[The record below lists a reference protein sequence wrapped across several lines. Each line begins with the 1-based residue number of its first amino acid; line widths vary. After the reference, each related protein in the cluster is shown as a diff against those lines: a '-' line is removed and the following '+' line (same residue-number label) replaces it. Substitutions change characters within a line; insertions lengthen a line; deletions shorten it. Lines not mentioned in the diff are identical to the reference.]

1 MMDYLYSPLLKSSKT
16 NKFQQFC
23 KKTGLNKNNSST
35 NQNFNSTNET
45 IRNKYYP
52 NYNYYNENNSKIQSS
67 QNELNSLNNNNY
79 HNFNSKREVEEF
91 SEDSIIP
98 KYKNDNY
105 ILLEGKNVNSRKS
118 NVYLNPKLKSNENE
132 NENKNKKLSKSLKQL
147 LSRSRQKAQNNDNL
161 STNTVSMSRSSYDE
175 TTISKQVSKYSDLN
189 NIRTLFSNLT
199 ERNLRMNNIITN
211 DSSRRRHFSNYF
223 LEEEYKSKMRDQKYY
238 YDKYN
243 ELEKEF
249 RILKNSI
256 IEYQRQNREL
266 KKEIYNLKNKRDN
279 FQPIKVNVKDNNRNT
294 YYYRNNNIELIVK
307 ENNKLLNENKI
318 YRKQLEEYVKKIKDL
333 ILIIQNKDN
342 YIKLLKRKMVVT
354 KTNINTNQNLKVN
367 TENDK
372 EQNNRPDNRIIKNG
386 NLINKSVDKLI
397 IENEEN
403 KKKINQIF
411 EKIKDL
417 GNFEKEYKNYLNLS
431 LKEKRELIIGENGSP
446 KNNIS
451 IVKNNRKTDYI
462 IQKNEL
468 LFVNDIQENKSSK
481 NERDKNTQKN
491 EINRHEIQ
499 KIENIKINSD
509 NSNESRYIKKSI
521 NNNNNDNDNDND
533 NYNNNNDRIEN
544 KKDNF
549 KENIKEKEKENEN
562 ENEKK
567 REKNRI
573 SIITV
578 VKHRSKS
585 QDERNNRFSSESDSQ
600 KNNNENTN
608 KEETSKNHISSNLK
622 DDFEQTNKEVK
633 EEMKEKDKKR
643 NHTHKPNYKKKAT
656 ILEGIDVTEIYTSRP
671 VRVQS
676 SLSFLSNNNIND
688 KYLFLFGIDKDN
700 NFLQFDLINK
710 KWTKQQ
716 NILDIEDLSD
726 SFKNNYEYE
735 NSIFY
740 NTLNGFF
747 ILTGKIANI
756 LYYYNA
762 INEQLIKV
770 CQFNN
775 GHIGGSL
782 LLDSKYN
789 RIFVFSG
796 KNIKICEYFSFTEK
810 KIYKIPQLST
820 DRTNASFTIHNN
832 KIYCIF
838 GYSDLKKKYIDN
850 IEYIDIQKLDQW
862 KMINKIISDIDN
874 LCTEKMASVIFREK
888 EPDCIYLYCGIKNN
902 NNNEDKIVKFD
913 TKNNKIEIVKNIKF
927 TEYKFIGSRWR
938 KSDVSDRFEFE
949 RNNNFLEL
957 PPHLSHSKD
966 TSNVFLKHLESN
978 NIKVLIDSKN
988 SVHFL
993 FYDSKNVEI
1002 FRCYYK

>member
-1 MMDYLYSPLLKSSKT
+1 MMDYLYTPLIRSSKT
-16 NKFQQFC
+16 NKFQQYC
-23 KKTGLNKNNSST
+23 KKIGLNKNNSST
-35 NQNFNSTNET
+35 NQNFNSTNES
-45 IRNKYYP
+45 IQNKYYP
-52 NYNYYNENNSKIQSS
+52 NFNYYNENNSKIQNS

-79 HNFNSKREVEEF
+79 HNFNSKREVEEM

-105 ILLEGKNVNSRKS
+105 ILLEGKKVTSRNS
-118 NVYLNPKLKSNENE
+118 NVYLNPKLKCNE

-147 LSRSRQKAQNNDNL
+147 LSRSRQKAQNNENL
-161 STNTVSMSRSSYDE
+161 STNTFSMSRSSFDE
-175 TTISKQVSKYSDLN
+175 TTISRQISKYNDLN

-211 DSSRRRHFSNYF
+211 DTSRKRHFSNYF

-238 YDKYN
+238 SDKYN

-279 FQPIKVNVKDNNRNT
+279 FQPIKVNVKENNRNT
-294 YYYRNNNIELIVK
+294 YYYKNNNIELILK

-318 YRKQLEEYVKKIKDL
+318 YRKQLEEYIKKIKDL

-342 YIKLLKRKMVVT
+342 YIKLLKKKMVVS
-354 KTNINTNQNLKVN
+354 KANINKNPKVN
-367 TENDK
+367 TENNK
-372 EQNNRPDNRIIKNG
+372 EQENKPDNRIIKNG

-417 GNFEKEYKNYLNLS
+417 GNLEQEYKNYLNLS
-431 LKEKRELIIGENGSP
+431 LKEKKELIIRENGSP

-451 IVKNNRKTDYI
+451 IIKNNQKEDYI

-468 LFVNDIQENKSSK
+468 LFINNIQENKSFKNENDENIHK
-481 NERDKNTQKN
+481 NER
-491 EINRHEIQ
+491 NRREIQ

-509 NSNESRYIKKSI
+509 NSKENRYVKKSI
-521 NNNNNDNDNDND
+521 NNKIKD
-533 NYNNNNDRIEN
+533 NNNNKIEY
-544 KKDNF
+544 KKDNIN
-549 KENIKEKEKENEN
+549 KNTKEKEKEYD
-562 ENEKK
+562 NEKNK
-567 REKNRI
+567 EKNRI
-573 SIITV
+573 GITTV

-600 KNNNENTN
+600 KNNKENSN
-608 KEETSKNHISSNLK
+608 KEETSKNQICSNLK

-643 NHTHKPNYKKKAT
+643 NHTHRPNYKKKAT

-676 SLSFLSNNNIND
+676 SLSFLSNNNINN
-688 KYLFLFGIDKDN
+688 KYLLLFGIDKDN
-700 NFLQFDLINK
+700 NFFQFDLINK

-716 NILDIEDLSD
+716 NILNIEDLSD
-726 SFKNNYEYE
+726 SFKNNYIYE

-747 ILTGKIANI
+747 ILTGKNTNI

-770 CQFNN
+770 CQFNT

-810 KIYKIPQLST
+810 KIYKIPQLSS

-832 KIYCIF
+832 KIYCFF
-838 GYSDLKKKYIDN
+838 GYSSLKRKYSN
-850 IEYIDIQKLDQW
+850 TIEYIDIQKLDQW
-862 KMINKIISDIDN
+862 KVITKIISDFDN
-874 LCTEKMASVIFREK
+874 FYIEKMASAIFREK
-888 EPDCIYLYCGIKNN
+888 EPDCIYLYCGIKKSQDNDKKV
-902 NNNEDKIVKFD
+902 EDNIVKFD

-938 KSDVSDRFEFE
+938 KSDLSDKFEFE

-957 PPHLSHSKD
+957 PPHLNNSKD
-966 TSNVFLKHLESN
+966 TSNVFVTHLESN
-978 NIKVLIDSKN
+978 NNKVLIDSKN
-988 SVHFL
+988 NVHFL

>member
-1 MMDYLYSPLLKSSKT
+1 MMDYLYTPLIRSSKT
-16 NKFQQFC
+16 NKFQQYC
-23 KKTGLNKNNSST
+23 KKIGLNKNNSST
-35 NQNFNSTNET
+35 NQNFNSTNES
-45 IRNKYYP
+45 IQNKYYP
-52 NYNYYNENNSKIQSS
+52 NFNYYNENNSKIQNS

-79 HNFNSKREVEEF
+79 HNFNSKREVEEM

-105 ILLEGKNVNSRKS
+105 ILLEGKKVTSRNS
-118 NVYLNPKLKSNENE
+118 NVYLNPKLKCNE

-147 LSRSRQKAQNNDNL
+147 LSRSRQKAQNNENL
-161 STNTVSMSRSSYDE
+161 STNTVSMSRSSFDE
-175 TTISKQVSKYSDLN
+175 TTISRQISKYNDLN

-211 DSSRRRHFSNYF
+211 DTSRKRHFSNYF

-238 YDKYN
+238 SDKYN

-279 FQPIKVNVKDNNRNT
+279 FQPIKVNVKENNRNT
-294 YYYRNNNIELIVK
+294 YYYKNNNIELILK

-318 YRKQLEEYVKKIKDL
+318 YRKQLEEYIKKIKDL

-342 YIKLLKRKMVVT
+342 YIKLLKKKMVVS
-354 KTNINTNQNLKVN
+354 KANINKNPKVN
-367 TENDK
+367 TENNK
-372 EQNNRPDNRIIKNG
+372 EQENKPDNRIIKNG

-403 KKKINQIF
+403 KKKMNQIF
-411 EKIKDL
+411 ETIKDL
-417 GNFEKEYKNYLNLS
+417 GNLEQEYKNYLNLS
-431 LKEKRELIIGENGSP
+431 LKEKKELIIRENGSP

-451 IVKNNRKTDYI
+451 IIKNNQKEDYI

-468 LFVNDIQENKSSK
+468 LFINNIQENKSFKNENDENIHK
-481 NERDKNTQKN
+481 NER
-491 EINRHEIQ
+491 NRREIQ

-509 NSNESRYIKKSI
+509 NSKENRNVKKSI
-521 NNNNNDNDNDND
+521 NNKIKD
-533 NYNNNNDRIEN
+533 NNNNKIEY
-544 KKDNF
+544 KKDNIN
-549 KENIKEKEKENEN
+549 KNTKEKEKEYD
-562 ENEKK
+562 NEKNK
-567 REKNRI
+567 EKNRI
-573 SIITV
+573 GITTV

-600 KNNNENTN
+600 KNNKENSN
-608 KEETSKNHISSNLK
+608 KEETSKNQICSNLK

-643 NHTHKPNYKKKAT
+643 NHTHRPNYKKKAT

-676 SLSFLSNNNIND
+676 SLSFLSNNNINN
-688 KYLFLFGIDKDN
+688 KYLLLFGIDKDN
-700 NFLQFDLINK
+700 NFFQFDLINK

-716 NILDIEDLSD
+716 NILNIEDLSD
-726 SFKNNYEYE
+726 SFKNNYIYE

-747 ILTGKIANI
+747 ILTGKNTNI

-770 CQFNN
+770 CQFNT

-810 KIYKIPQLST
+810 KIYKIPQLSS

-832 KIYCIF
+832 KIYCFF
-838 GYSDLKKKYIDN
+838 GYSSLKRKYSN
-850 IEYIDIQKLDQW
+850 TIEYIDIQKLDQW
-862 KMINKIISDIDN
+862 KVITKIISDFDN
-874 LCTEKMASVIFREK
+874 FYIEKMASAIFREK
-888 EPDCIYLYCGIKNN
+888 EPDCIYLYCGIKKSQDNDKKV
-902 NNNEDKIVKFD
+902 EDNIVKFD

-938 KSDVSDRFEFE
+938 KSDLSDKFEFE

-957 PPHLSHSKD
+957 PPHLNNSKD
-966 TSNVFLKHLESN
+966 TSNVFVTHLESN
-978 NIKVLIDSKN
+978 NNKVLIDSKN
-988 SVHFL
+988 NVHFL

>member
-1 MMDYLYSPLLKSSKT
+1 MMDYLYTPLIRSSKA
-16 NKFQQFC
+16 NKFQQYC
-23 KKTGLNKNNSST
+23 KKIGLNKNNSST
-35 NQNFNSTNET
+35 NQNFNSTNES
-45 IRNKYYP
+45 IQNKYYP
-52 NYNYYNENNSKIQSS
+52 NFNYYNENNSKIQNS

-79 HNFNSKREVEEF
+79 HNFNSKREVEEM

-105 ILLEGKNVNSRKS
+105 ILLEGKKVTSRNS
-118 NVYLNPKLKSNENE
+118 NVYLNPKLKCNE

-147 LSRSRQKAQNNDNL
+147 LSRSRQKAQNNENL
-161 STNTVSMSRSSYDE
+161 STNTVSMSRSSFDE
-175 TTISKQVSKYSDLN
+175 TTISRQISKYNDLN

-211 DSSRRRHFSNYF
+211 DTSRKRHFSNYF

-238 YDKYN
+238 SDKYN

-279 FQPIKVNVKDNNRNT
+279 FQPIKVNVKENNRNT
-294 YYYRNNNIELIVK
+294 YYYKNNNIELILK

-318 YRKQLEEYVKKIKDL
+318 YRKQLEEYIKKIKDL

-342 YIKLLKRKMVVT
+342 YIKLLKKKMVVS
-354 KTNINTNQNLKVN
+354 KANINKNPKVN
-367 TENDK
+367 TENNK
-372 EQNNRPDNRIIKNG
+372 EQENKPDNRIIKNG

-417 GNFEKEYKNYLNLS
+417 GNLEQEYKNYLNLS
-431 LKEKRELIIGENGSP
+431 LKEKKELIIRENGSP

-451 IVKNNRKTDYI
+451 IIKNNQKEDYI

-468 LFVNDIQENKSSK
+468 LFINNIQENKSFKNENDENIHK
-481 NERDKNTQKN
+481 NER
-491 EINRHEIQ
+491 NRREIQ

-509 NSNESRYIKKSI
+509 NSKENRYVKKSI
-521 NNNNNDNDNDND
+521 NNKIKD
-533 NYNNNNDRIEN
+533 NNNNKIEY
-544 KKDNF
+544 KKDNIN
-549 KENIKEKEKENEN
+549 KNTKEKEKEYD
-562 ENEKK
+562 NEKNK
-567 REKNRI
+567 EKNRI
-573 SIITV
+573 GITTV

-600 KNNNENTN
+600 KNNKENSN
-608 KEETSKNHISSNLK
+608 KEETSKNQICSNLK

-643 NHTHKPNYKKKAT
+643 NHTHRPNYRKKAT

-676 SLSFLSNNNIND
+676 SLSFLSNNNINN
-688 KYLFLFGIDKDN
+688 KYLLLFGIDKDN
-700 NFLQFDLINK
+700 NFFQFDLINK

-716 NILDIEDLSD
+716 NILNIEDLSD
-726 SFKNNYEYE
+726 SFKNNYIYE

-747 ILTGKIANI
+747 ILTGKNTNI

-770 CQFNN
+770 CQFNT

-810 KIYKIPQLST
+810 KIYKIPQLSS

-832 KIYCIF
+832 KIYCFF
-838 GYSDLKKKYIDN
+838 GYSSLKRKYN
-850 IEYIDIQKLDQW
+850 NTIEYIDIQKLDQW
-862 KMINKIISDIDN
+862 KVITKIISDFDN
-874 LCTEKMASVIFREK
+874 FYIEKMASAIFREK
-888 EPDCIYLYCGIKNN
+888 EPDCIYLYCGIKKSQDNDKKV
-902 NNNEDKIVKFD
+902 EDNIVKFD

-938 KSDVSDRFEFE
+938 KSDLSDKFEFE

-957 PPHLSHSKD
+957 PPHLNNSKD
-966 TSNVFLKHLESN
+966 TSNVFVTHLESN
-978 NIKVLIDSKN
+978 NNKVLIDSKN
-988 SVHFL
+988 NVHFL

>member
-1 MMDYLYSPLLKSSKT
+1 MMDYLYTPLIRSSKT
-16 NKFQQFC
+16 NKFQQYC
-23 KKTGLNKNNSST
+23 KKIGLNKNNSST
-35 NQNFNSTNET
+35 NQNFNSTNES
-45 IRNKYYP
+45 IQNKYYP
-52 NYNYYNENNSKIQSS
+52 NFNYYNENNSKIQNS
-67 QNELNSLNNNNY
+67 QNELNSLNNNNCL
-79 HNFNSKREVEEF
+79 NFNSKREVEEL

-105 ILLEGKNVNSRKS
+105 ILLEGKKVTSRNS
-118 NVYLNPKLKSNENE
+118 NVYLNPKLKCNE

-147 LSRSRQKAQNNDNL
+147 LSRSRQKAQNNENL
-161 STNTVSMSRSSYDE
+161 STNTVSMSRSSFDE
-175 TTISKQVSKYSDLN
+175 TTISRQISKYNDLN

-211 DSSRRRHFSNYF
+211 DTSRKRHFSNYF

-238 YDKYN
+238 SDKYN

-279 FQPIKVNVKDNNRNT
+279 FQPIKVNVKENNRNT
-294 YYYRNNNIELIVK
+294 YYYKNNNIELILK

-318 YRKQLEEYVKKIKDL
+318 YRKQLEEYIKKIKDL

-342 YIKLLKRKMVVT
+342 YIKLLKKKMVVS
-354 KTNINTNQNLKVN
+354 KANINKNPKVN
-367 TENDK
+367 TENNK
-372 EQNNRPDNRIIKNG
+372 EQENKPDNRIIKNG

-417 GNFEKEYKNYLNLS
+417 GNLEQEYKNYLNLS
-431 LKEKRELIIGENGSP
+431 LKEKKELIIRENGSP

-451 IVKNNRKTDYI
+451 IIKNNQKEDYI

-468 LFVNDIQENKSSK
+468 LFINNIQENKSFKNENDDNIHK
-481 NERDKNTQKN
+481 NER
-491 EINRHEIQ
+491 NRREIQ

-509 NSNESRYIKKSI
+509 NSKENRYVKKSI
-521 NNNNNDNDNDND
+521 NNKIKD
-533 NYNNNNDRIEN
+533 NNNNKIEY
-544 KKDNF
+544 KKDNIN
-549 KENIKEKEKENEN
+549 KNTKEKEKEYD
-562 ENEKK
+562 NEKNK
-567 REKNRI
+567 EKNRI
-573 SIITV
+573 GITTV

-600 KNNNENTN
+600 KNNKENSN
-608 KEETSKNHISSNLK
+608 KEETSKNQICSNLK

-643 NHTHKPNYKKKAT
+643 NHTHRPNYKKKAT

-676 SLSFLSNNNIND
+676 SLSFLSNNNINN
-688 KYLFLFGIDKDN
+688 KYLLLFGIDKDN
-700 NFLQFDLINK
+700 NFFQFDLINK

-716 NILDIEDLSD
+716 NILNIEDLSD
-726 SFKNNYEYE
+726 SFKNNYIYE

-747 ILTGKIANI
+747 ILTGKNTNI

-770 CQFNN
+770 CQFNT

-796 KNIKICEYFSFTEK
+796 KNIKICEYFSFTEE
-810 KIYKIPQLST
+810 KIYKIPQLSS

-832 KIYCIF
+832 KIYCFF
-838 GYSDLKKKYIDN
+838 GYSSLKRKYSN
-850 IEYIDIQKLDQW
+850 TIEYIDIQKLDQW
-862 KMINKIISDIDN
+862 KVITKIISDFDN
-874 LCTEKMASVIFREK
+874 FYIEKMASAIFREK
-888 EPDCIYLYCGIKNN
+888 EPDCIYLYCGIKKSQDNDKKV
-902 NNNEDKIVKFD
+902 EDNIVKFD

-938 KSDVSDRFEFE
+938 KSDLSDKFEFE

-957 PPHLSHSKD
+957 PPHLNNSKD
-966 TSNVFLKHLESN
+966 TSNVFVTHLESN
-978 NIKVLIDSKN
+978 NNKVLIDSKN
-988 SVHFL
+988 NVHFL

>member
-1 MMDYLYSPLLKSSKT
+1 MDYLYTPLIRSTKT
-16 NKFQQFC
+16 NKFRQYC
-23 KKTGLNKNNSST
+23 KKIGLNKNNSPT
-35 NQNFNSTNET
+35 NQNFNSTNEN
-45 IRNKYYP
+45 IQIKYYP

-67 QNELNSLNNNNY
+67 QNELNSLNSNNY
-79 HNFNSKREVEEF
+79 HNFNSKREVEDM

-105 ILLEGKNVNSRKS
+105 ILLEGKKVTGRNS
-118 NVYLNPKLKSNENE
+118 NIYQNPKLQCNEKE
-132 NENKNKKLSKSLKQL
+132 NSKNLSKSLKQL
-147 LSRSRQKAQNNDNL
+147 LSRSRHKVQSNENL

-175 TTISKQVSKYSDLN
+175 TTISKQISKYNDLA

-199 ERNLRMNNIITN
+199 ERNLRMNNNITN
-211 DSSRRRHFSNYF
+211 DNSRKRHLSNYF

-249 RILKNSI
+249 KILKNSI
-256 IEYQRQNREL
+256 MEYQRQNREL
-266 KKEIYNLKNKRDN
+266 KKEVFNLKNKRDN
-279 FQPIKVNVKDNNRNT
+279 FQPIKVNIKENNRNS
-294 YYYRNNNIELIVK
+294 YYYKNNNIELIIK

-342 YIKLLKRKMVVT
+342 YIKLLKKKMVVS
-354 KTNINTNQNLKVN
+354 KTNINKNLKVS
-367 TENDK
+367 TENNK
-372 EQNNRPDNRIIKNG
+372 EQDNRPDNRIIKKG

-411 EKIKDL
+411 ERIKDL
-417 GNFEKEYKNYLNLS
+417 GNLEKEYKNYLNLS
-431 LKEKRELIIGENGSP
+431 LKEKKDIIIGENGSP
-446 KNNIS
+446 KNNINIS
-451 IVKNNRKTDYI
+451 IIKNNQKADYI

-468 LFVNDIQENKSSK
+468 FINNIKENKSLK
-481 NERDKNTQKN
+481 NERDKSTLKN
-491 EINRHEIQ
+491 E
-499 KIENIKINSD
+499 KIKINSE
-509 NSNESRYIKKSI
+509 NSNENRYKKKII
-521 NNNNNDNDNDND
+521 NNKNNDNNKT
-533 NYNNNNDRIEN
+533 EN
-544 KKDNF
+544 KKDNIN
-549 KENIKEKEKENEN
+549 ENIKEKD
-562 ENEKK
+562 NEKK
-567 REKNRI
+567 KEKNRI
-573 SIITV
+573 CITTI

-585 QDERNNRFSSESDSQ
+585 QDERNNRFSSVSDSQ
-600 KNNNENTN
+600 KNNNENAN
-608 KEETSKNHISSNLK
+608 KEETSKNHICSNLK
-622 DDFEQTNKEVK
+622 NDFEQTNKEVK

-643 NHTHKPNYKKKAT
+643 NHTHRPNFKKKAT

-676 SLSFLSNNNIND
+676 SLSFLSNNNINN
-688 KYLFLFGIDKDN
+688 KYLFLFGLDKDN

-710 KWTKQQ
+710 KWAKQQ

-726 SFKNNYEYE
+726 SFKNNYIYE

-747 ILTGKIANI
+747 ILTGKNTNI

-762 INEQLIKV
+762 INEQIIKV
-770 CQFNN
+770 CQFNT
-775 GHIGGSL
+775 GHFGGSL
-782 LLDSKYN
+782 LLDSKFN

-810 KIYKIPQLST
+810 KIYKIPQLNT

-838 GYSDLKKKYIDN
+838 GYSNLKKKYNDT

-862 KMINKIISDIDN
+862 KVVTKIISDIDN
-874 LCTEKMASVIFREK
+874 LCIEKMASVIFIEK
-888 EPDCIYLYCGIKNN
+888 APDCIYFYCGTKKSQSNDKKVD
-902 NNNEDKIVKFD
+902 DKIVKFD
-913 TKNNKIEIVKNIKF
+913 TKNNKIEIVKNIKY

-938 KSDVSDRFEFE
+938 KSDVSDSFEFE

-957 PPHLSHSKD
+957 PSHLINSKD
-966 TSNVFLKHLESN
+966 TSNVFVTHLESN
-978 NIKVLIDSKN
+978 NNKVLIDSKN
-988 SVHFL
+988 NVHFL

>member
-1 MMDYLYSPLLKSSKT
+1 MMDYLYTPLIRSSKT
-16 NKFQQFC
+16 NKFQQYC
-23 KKTGLNKNNSST
+23 KKIGLNKNNSST
-35 NQNFNSTNET
+35 NQNFNSTNES
-45 IRNKYYP
+45 IQNKYYP
-52 NYNYYNENNSKIQSS
+52 NFNYYNENNSKIQNS

-79 HNFNSKREVEEF
+79 HNFNSKREVEEM

-105 ILLEGKNVNSRKS
+105 ILLEGKKVTSRNS
-118 NVYLNPKLKSNENE
+118 NVYLNPKLKCNE

-147 LSRSRQKAQNNDNL
+147 LSRSRQKAQNNENL
-161 STNTVSMSRSSYDE
+161 STNTVSMSRSSFDE
-175 TTISKQVSKYSDLN
+175 TTISRQISKYNDLN

-211 DSSRRRHFSNYF
+211 DTSRKRHFSNYF

-238 YDKYN
+238 SDKYN

-279 FQPIKVNVKDNNRNT
+279 FQPIKVNVKENNRNT
-294 YYYRNNNIELIVK
+294 YYYKNNNIELILK

-318 YRKQLEEYVKKIKDL
+318 YRKQLEEYIKKIKDL

-342 YIKLLKRKMVVT
+342 YIKLLKKKMVVS
-354 KTNINTNQNLKVN
+354 KANINKNPKVN
-367 TENDK
+367 TENNK
-372 EQNNRPDNRIIKNG
+372 EQENKPDNRIIKNG

-417 GNFEKEYKNYLNLS
+417 GNLEQEYKNYLNLS
-431 LKEKRELIIGENGSP
+431 LKEKKELIIRENGSP

-451 IVKNNRKTDYI
+451 IIKNNQKEDYI

-468 LFVNDIQENKSSK
+468 LFINNIQENKSFKNENDENIHK
-481 NERDKNTQKN
+481 NER
-491 EINRHEIQ
+491 NRREIQ

-509 NSNESRYIKKSI
+509 NSKENRYVKKSI
-521 NNNNNDNDNDND
+521 NNKIKD
-533 NYNNNNDRIEN
+533 NNNNKIEY
-544 KKDNF
+544 KKDNIN
-549 KENIKEKEKENEN
+549 KNTKEKEKEYD
-562 ENEKK
+562 NEKNK
-567 REKNRI
+567 EKNRI
-573 SIITV
+573 GITTV

-600 KNNNENTN
+600 KNNKENSN
-608 KEETSKNHISSNLK
+608 KEETSKNQICSNLK

-643 NHTHKPNYKKKAT
+643 NHTHRPNYKKKAT

-676 SLSFLSNNNIND
+676 SLSFLSNNNINN
-688 KYLFLFGIDKDN
+688 KYLLLFGIDKDN
-700 NFLQFDLINK
+700 NFFQFDLINK

-716 NILDIEDLSD
+716 NILNIEDLSD
-726 SFKNNYEYE
+726 SFKNNYIYE

-747 ILTGKIANI
+747 ILTGKNTNI

-770 CQFNN
+770 CQFNT

-810 KIYKIPQLST
+810 KIYKIPQLSS

-832 KIYCIF
+832 KIYCFF
-838 GYSDLKKKYIDN
+838 GYSSLKRKYSN
-850 IEYIDIQKLDQW
+850 TIEYIDIQKLDQW
-862 KMINKIISDIDN
+862 KVITKIISDFDN
-874 LCTEKMASVIFREK
+874 FYIEKMASAIFREK
-888 EPDCIYLYCGIKNN
+888 EPDCIYLYCGIKKSQDNDKKV
-902 NNNEDKIVKFD
+902 EDNIVKFD

-938 KSDVSDRFEFE
+938 KSDLSDKFEFE

-957 PPHLSHSKD
+957 PPHLNNSKD
-966 TSNVFLKHLESN
+966 TSNVFVTHLESN
-978 NIKVLIDSKN
+978 NNKVLIDSKN
-988 SVHFL
+988 NVHFL

>member
-1 MMDYLYSPLLKSSKT
+1 MMDYLYTPLIRSSKT
-16 NKFQQFC
+16 NKFQQYC
-23 KKTGLNKNNSST
+23 KKIGLNKNNSSS
-35 NQNFNSTNET
+35 NQNFNSTIET
-45 IRNKYYP
+45 IQNKYYP

-67 QNELNSLNNNNY
+67 QNELNSLNSNNY
-79 HNFNSKREVEEF
+79 HNFNSKREVEEM

-105 ILLEGKNVNSRKS
+105 ILLEGKKLNSRNS
-118 NVYLNPKLKSNENE
+118 NVYLNPKLKCNENE

-147 LSRSRQKAQNNDNL
+147 LSRSRQKAQNNENL

-175 TTISKQVSKYSDLN
+175 TTISKQISRYNDLN

-211 DSSRRRHFSNYF
+211 DSSRKRHFSNIF

-279 FQPIKVNVKDNNRNT
+279 FQPIKVNVKENNRNT
-294 YYYRNNNIELIVK
+294 YYYKNNNNYELIVK

-342 YIKLLKRKMVVT
+342 YIKLLKKKMVVS
-354 KTNINTNQNLKVN
+354 KTNINSNLKVN
-367 TENDK
+367 IENNK
-372 EQNNRPDNRIIKNG
+372 EQVNRKDNRQDNRLIKNG

-411 EKIKDL
+411 ERIKDL
-417 GNFEKEYKNYLNLS
+417 GNLEQEYKNYLNLS
-431 LKEKRELIIGENGSP
+431 LKEKKELIIRENGSP
-446 KNNIS
+446 RNNIS
-451 IVKNNRKTDYI
+451 IIKNNEKADYI

-468 LFVNDIQENKSSK
+468 LFINNNQENKSSK
-481 NERDKNTQKN
+481 NEKDENMQKN
-491 EINRHEIQ
+491 ERKRNEIQ

-509 NSNESRYIKKSI
+509 NNSNENRYIKKFISNKNKD
-521 NNNNNDNDNDND
+521 NNNNK
-533 NYNNNNDRIEN
+533 IEN
-544 KKDNF
+544 KKN
-549 KENIKEKEKENEN
+549 NINESTKGKEKEY
-562 ENEKK
+562 ENEKNK
-567 REKNRI
+567 EKNRI
-573 SIITV
+573 SITTV

-585 QDERNNRFSSESDSQ
+585 QDEKNNRFSSVNDSQ
-600 KNNNENTN
+600 KNIKENTN
-608 KEETSKNHISSNLK
+608 KEETSKNHICSNLK

-633 EEMKEKDKKR
+633 KEMEEKDKKR
-643 NHTHKPNYKKKAT
+643 NHTHRPNYKKKAT

-676 SLSFLSNNNIND
+676 SLSFLSNNNINN
-688 KYLFLFGIDKDN
+688 KYLLLFGIDKDN
-700 NFLQFDLINK
+700 NFLQFDLVNK

-726 SFKNNYEYE
+726 SFKNNYIYE

-770 CQFNN
+770 CQFNT

-782 LLDSKYN
+782 LLDSKNN

-820 DRTNASFTIHNN
+820 DRTNASFTIHEN
-832 KIYCIF
+832 KIYCFF
-838 GYSDLKKKYIDN
+838 GYSNLKKKYIDT

-862 KMINKIISDIDN
+862 KIVSKIISDIDN
-874 LCTEKMASVIFREK
+874 FYIEKMASVIFREK
-888 EPDCIYLYCGIKNN
+888 AADFIYLYCGTKKNQN
-902 NNNEDKIVKFD
+902 NDKKVEDKIVKFD

-957 PPHLSHSKD
+957 PPHLSNSKD
-966 TSNVFLKHLESN
+966 TSNVFVTHLESN
-978 NIKVLIDSKN
+978 NKKVLIDSN
-988 SVHFL
+988 NNVHFL

>member
-1 MMDYLYSPLLKSSKT
+1 MMDYLYTPLIRSSKT
-16 NKFQQFC
+16 NKFKQYC
-23 KKTGLNKNNSST
+23 KKIGLNKNNSST
-35 NQNFNSTNET
+35 NQNFSSTNENT
-45 IRNKYYP
+45 QNKYYP
-52 NYNYYNENNSKIQSS
+52 NYKYYNENNIKIQSS

-79 HNFNSKREVEEF
+79 HNFNSKREVEEM

-105 ILLEGKNVNSRKS
+105 ILLEGKKISTRNS
-118 NVYLNPKLKSNENE
+118 NVYLNPKLKCNE

-147 LSRSRQKAQNNDNL
+147 LSRSRHQMQNNENL

-175 TTISKQVSKYSDLN
+175 TTISKQISKYNDLA

-211 DSSRRRHFSNYF
+211 DNSRKRHFSNYF

-256 IEYQRQNREL
+256 IEYQKQNREL

-279 FQPIKVNVKDNNRNT
+279 FQPIKVNVKDNNRNA
-294 YYYRNNNIELIVK
+294 YFYKNNNIELIVK

-318 YRKQLEEYVKKIKDL
+318 YRKQVEEYIKKIKDL

-342 YIKLLKRKMVVT
+342 YIKLLKKKMVVS
-354 KTNINTNQNLKVN
+354 KTNINRNLKSS
-367 TENDK
+367 TEINKDQDNSQ
-372 EQNNRPDNRIIKNG
+372 ENRIIKNG

-411 EKIKDL
+411 ERIKDL
-417 GNFEKEYKNYLNLS
+417 GNLEKEYKNYLNLS
-431 LKEKRELIIGENGSP
+431 LKEKKEEIIRENGSP

-451 IVKNNRKTDYI
+451 TIKNNQKEDYI

-468 LFVNDIQENKSSK
+468 LFINNIQENESNK
-481 NERDKNTQKN
+481 NEYDINTQNNDKNKN
-491 EINRHEIQ
+491 EIQ
-499 KIENIKINSD
+499 KIETIEISSD
-509 NSNESRYIKKSI
+509 NLKENRYKRKSI
-521 NNNNNDNDNDND
+521 NSISNNKQTENKKITKNDNNN
-533 NYNNNNDRIEN
+533 YIEN
-544 KKDNF
+544 KKDNIN
-549 KENIKEKEKENEN
+549 ENIKEKGKEN

-567 REKNRI
+567 KERNRI
-573 SIITV
+573 CITTV
-578 VKHRSKS
+578 IKHRSKS
-585 QDERNNRFSSESDSQ
+585 QDERNNRFSSGSDSE
-600 KNNNENTN
+600 KNNNENAN
-608 KEETSKNHISSNLK
+608 KEETSKIHISSNLK

-643 NHTHKPNYKKKAT
+643 NHTHRPNYKKKAT

-688 KYLFLFGIDKDN
+688 KYLFLFGLDKDN
-700 NFLQFDLINK
+700 NLLQFDLINK
-710 KWTKQQ
+710 KWTNQQ

-726 SFKNNYEYE
+726 SFKNNYIYE

-747 ILTGKIANI
+747 ILTGKNANI

-770 CQFNN
+770 CQFNT

-810 KIYKIPQLST
+810 KVYIIPQLSK
-820 DRTNASFTIHNN
+820 DRINACFTIHNN
-832 KIYCIF
+832 RIYCFF
-838 GYSDLKKKYIDN
+838 GYSNLHKKYNDT
-850 IEYIDIQKLDQW
+850 IEYIDIIKLDQW
-862 KMINKIISDIDN
+862 KVVNKIISDIDYF
-874 LCTEKMASVIFREK
+874 CTEKMASVIFREK
-888 EPDCIYLYCGIKNN
+888 APDCIYLYCGIKKIHSNDKKE
-902 NNNEDKIVKFD
+902 EDKILKFD
-913 TKNNKIEIVKNIKF
+913 TKNNKIETIKNIKF

-938 KSDVSDRFEFE
+938 KSDVSDTFEFE

-957 PPHLSHSKD
+957 PPHLNNSKN
-966 TSNVFLKHLESN
+966 TSNVYVRNCESN
-978 NIKVLIDSKN
+978 NNKVLIDSKN
-988 SVHFL
+988 NVHFL
-993 FYDSKNVEI
+993 FYDSKNAEI

>member
-1 MMDYLYSPLLKSSKT
+1 MMDYLYTPLIRSSKT
-16 NKFQQFC
+16 NKFQQYC
-23 KKTGLNKNNSST
+23 KKIGLNKNNSST
-35 NQNFNSTNET
+35 NQNFNSTNES
-45 IRNKYYP
+45 IQNKYYP
-52 NYNYYNENNSKIQSS
+52 NFNYYNENNSKIQNS

-79 HNFNSKREVEEF
+79 HNFNSKREVEEM

-105 ILLEGKNVNSRKS
+105 ILLEGKKVTSRNS
-118 NVYLNPKLKSNENE
+118 NVYLNPKLKCNE

-147 LSRSRQKAQNNDNL
+147 LSRSRQKAQNNENL
-161 STNTVSMSRSSYDE
+161 STNTVSMSRSSFDE
-175 TTISKQVSKYSDLN
+175 TTISRQISKYNDLN

-211 DSSRRRHFSNYF
+211 DTSRKRHFSNYF

-238 YDKYN
+238 SDKYN

-279 FQPIKVNVKDNNRNT
+279 FQPIKVNVKENNRNT
-294 YYYRNNNIELIVK
+294 YYYKNNNIELILK

-318 YRKQLEEYVKKIKDL
+318 YRKQLEEYIKKIKDL

-342 YIKLLKRKMVVT
+342 YIKLLKKKMVVS
-354 KTNINTNQNLKVN
+354 KANINKNPKVN
-367 TENDK
+367 TENNK
-372 EQNNRPDNRIIKNG
+372 EQENKPDNRIIKNG

-417 GNFEKEYKNYLNLS
+417 GNLEQEYKNYLNLS
-431 LKEKRELIIGENGSP
+431 LKEKKELIIRENGSP

-451 IVKNNRKTDYI
+451 IIKNNQKEDYI

-468 LFVNDIQENKSSK
+468 LFINNIQENKSFKNKNDENIHK
-481 NERDKNTQKN
+481 NER
-491 EINRHEIQ
+491 NRLEIQ

-509 NSNESRYIKKSI
+509 NSKENRYVKKSI
-521 NNNNNDNDNDND
+521 NNKIKD
-533 NYNNNNDRIEN
+533 NNNNKIEY
-544 KKDNF
+544 KKDNIN
-549 KENIKEKEKENEN
+549 KNTKEKEKEYD
-562 ENEKK
+562 NEKNK
-567 REKNRI
+567 EKNRI
-573 SIITV
+573 GITTV

-600 KNNNENTN
+600 KNNKENSN
-608 KEETSKNHISSNLK
+608 KEETSKNQICSNLK

-643 NHTHKPNYKKKAT
+643 NHTHRPNYKKKAT

-676 SLSFLSNNNIND
+676 SLSFLSNNNINN
-688 KYLFLFGIDKDN
+688 KYLLLFGIDKDN
-700 NFLQFDLINK
+700 NFFQFDLINK

-716 NILDIEDLSD
+716 NILNIEDLSD
-726 SFKNNYEYE
+726 SFKNNYIYE

-747 ILTGKIANI
+747 ILTGKNTNI

-770 CQFNN
+770 CQFNT

-810 KIYKIPQLST
+810 KIYKIPQLSS

-832 KIYCIF
+832 KIYCFF
-838 GYSDLKKKYIDN
+838 GYSSLKRKYSN
-850 IEYIDIQKLDQW
+850 TIEYIDIQKLDQW
-862 KMINKIISDIDN
+862 KVITKIISDFDN
-874 LCTEKMASVIFREK
+874 FYIEKMASAIFREK
-888 EPDCIYLYCGIKNN
+888 EPDCIYLYCGIKKSQDNDKKV
-902 NNNEDKIVKFD
+902 EDNIVKFD

-938 KSDVSDRFEFE
+938 KSDLSDKFEFE

-957 PPHLSHSKD
+957 PPHLNNSKD
-966 TSNVFLKHLESN
+966 TSNVFVTHLESN
-978 NIKVLIDSKN
+978 NNKVLIDSKN
-988 SVHFL
+988 NVHFL

>member
-1 MMDYLYSPLLKSSKT
+1 MMDYLYTPLIRSSKS
-16 NKFQQFC
+16 NKFKQYC
-23 KKTGLNKNNSST
+23 KKIGLNKNNTST
-35 NQNFNSTNET
+35 NQIFNSTTENT
-45 IRNKYYP
+45 QNKYYT
-52 NYNYYNENNSKIQSS
+52 NYNFFNENNSKIQSS
-67 QNELNSLNNNNY
+67 HNEMNTLNNNNF
-79 HNFNSKREVEEF
+79 HNFNSKREVEDL
-91 SEDSIIP
+91 SEDSIIQ
-98 KYKNDNY
+98 KYHNDNY
-105 ILLEGKNVNSRKS
+105 ILLEGKKVTTKS
-118 NVYLNPKLKSNENE
+118 NNVYLNPKLKCNES
-132 NENKNKKLSKSLKQL
+132 ENKGKKLSKSLKQL
-147 LSRSRQKAQNNDNL
+147 LSRSRHQGQNNENL
-161 STNTVSMSRSSYDE
+161 STNTVSMSRSSYDD
-175 TTISKQVSKYSDLN
+175 TTISKQISKYNDLA

-211 DSSRRRHFSNYF
+211 DNSCRKRHLSNYF

-279 FQPIKVNVKDNNRNT
+279 FQPIKVNVKDNNRIA
-294 YYYRNNNIELIVK
+294 YYYKNNNIELILK

-342 YIKLLKRKMVVT
+342 YIKLLKKKMVVS
-354 KTNINTNQNLKVN
+354 KTNINRNLNIKMN
-367 TENDK
+367 TENNK
-372 EQNNRPDNRIIKNG
+372 EQDNNNRIIKNG
-386 NLINKSVDKLI
+386 HLINKSVDKLI

-411 EKIKDL
+411 ERIKDL
-417 GNFEKEYKNYLNLS
+417 GNLEKEYKNYLNLS
-431 LKEKRELIIGENGSP
+431 LKEKKELINRENGSP

-451 IVKNNRKTDYI
+451 VIKNRQKIDYI

-468 LFVNDIQENKSSK
+468 LFINNIQKNKLPK
-481 NERDKNTQKN
+481 NELNENAQKN
-491 EINRHEIQ
+491 NKYKNEIQ
-499 KIENIKINSD
+499 KIENIKIKPN
-509 NSNESRYIKKSI
+509 NLNENRYKRKSINSI
-521 NNNNNDNDNDND
+521 NNNNK
-533 NYNNNNDRIEN
+533 IQN
-544 KKDNF
+544 KKEDINKDN
-549 KENIKEKEKENEN
+549 EEKEKEKNNEN
-562 ENEKK
+562 QIEKK
-567 REKNRI
+567 KENNRI
-573 SIITV
+573 SITTI
-578 VKHRSKS
+578 VKHRSRS
-585 QDERNNRFSSESDSQ
+585 EDERNNRFSSVSEPQ
-600 KNNNENTN
+600 KNNNENIN
-608 KEETSKNHISSNLK
+608 KEETSKSNICSNLK

-643 NHTHKPNYKKKAT
+643 NHTHRPNYKKKAT

-676 SLSFLSNNNIND
+676 SLSFLSNNNINE
-688 KYLFLFGIDKDN
+688 KYLFLFGLDKDN

-710 KWTKQQ
+710 KWAKQQ

-726 SFKNNYEYE
+726 SFKNNYVYE

-747 ILTGKIANI
+747 ILTGKNANI
-756 LYYYNA
+756 LYYYNS

-770 CQFNN
+770 CQFNT

-810 KIYKIPQLST
+810 KIHKIPQLTS

-832 KIYCIF
+832 KIYCFF
-838 GYSDLKKKYIDN
+838 GYSNFSKKYIDT
-850 IEYIDIQKLDQW
+850 IEYIDILKLDQW
-862 KMINKIISDIDN
+862 KVVPKVISDIDN
-874 LCTEKMASVIFREK
+874 FCLEKMAAVIFKEK
-888 EPDCIYLYCGIKNN
+888 EPDCIYLYCGTKKSKDKDKNMDN
-902 NNNEDKIVKFD
+902 KIVKFD
-913 TKNNKIEIVKNIKF
+913 TKNNKIETVKNIKF

-938 KSDVSDRFEFE
+938 KSDLSDGFEFE
-949 RNNNFLEL
+949 KNNNFLEL
-957 PPHLSHSKD
+957 PPHLNSSKD
-966 TSNVFLKHLESN
+966 TSNIFVTNFDSKN
-978 NIKVLIDSKN
+978 NKVLIDSKN
-988 SVHFL
+988 NAHFL
-993 FYDSKNVEI
+993 FYNSKNVEI

>member
-1 MMDYLYSPLLKSSKT
+1 MMDYLYTPLIRSSKT
-16 NKFQQFC
+16 NKFQQYC
-23 KKTGLNKNNSST
+23 KKIGLNKNNSST
-35 NQNFNSTNET
+35 NQNFNSTNES
-45 IRNKYYP
+45 IQNKYYP
-52 NYNYYNENNSKIQSS
+52 NFNYYNENNSKIQNS

-79 HNFNSKREVEEF
+79 HNFNSKREVEEL

-105 ILLEGKNVNSRKS
+105 ILLEGKKVTSRNS
-118 NVYLNPKLKSNENE
+118 NVYLNPKLKCNE

-147 LSRSRQKAQNNDNL
+147 LSRSRQKAQNNENL
-161 STNTVSMSRSSYDE
+161 STNTVSMSRSSFDE
-175 TTISKQVSKYSDLN
+175 TTISRQISKYNDLN

-211 DSSRRRHFSNYF
+211 DTSRKRHFSNYF
-223 LEEEYKSKMRDQKYY
+223 LEEECKSKMRDQKYY
-238 YDKYN
+238 SDKYN

-279 FQPIKVNVKDNNRNT
+279 FQPIKVNVKENNRNT
-294 YYYRNNNIELIVK
+294 YYYKNNNIELILK

-318 YRKQLEEYVKKIKDL
+318 YRKQLEEYIKKIKDL

-342 YIKLLKRKMVVT
+342 YIKLLKKKMVVS
-354 KTNINTNQNLKVN
+354 KANINKNPKVN
-367 TENDK
+367 TENNK
-372 EQNNRPDNRIIKNG
+372 EQENKPDNRIIKNG
-386 NLINKSVDKLI
+386 NSINKSVDKLI

-417 GNFEKEYKNYLNLS
+417 GNLEQEYKNYLNLS
-431 LKEKRELIIGENGSP
+431 LKEKKELIIRENGSP

-451 IVKNNRKTDYI
+451 IIKNNQKEDYI

-468 LFVNDIQENKSSK
+468 LFINNIQENKSFKNENDENIHK
-481 NERDKNTQKN
+481 NER
-491 EINRHEIQ
+491 NRREIQ

-509 NSNESRYIKKSI
+509 NSKENRYVKKSI
-521 NNNNNDNDNDND
+521 NNKIKD
-533 NYNNNNDRIEN
+533 NNNNKIEY
-544 KKDNF
+544 KKDNIN
-549 KENIKEKEKENEN
+549 KNTKEKEKEYD
-562 ENEKK
+562 NEKNK
-567 REKNRI
+567 EKNRI
-573 SIITV
+573 GITTV

-600 KNNNENTN
+600 KNNKENSN
-608 KEETSKNHISSNLK
+608 KEETSKNQICSNLK

-643 NHTHKPNYKKKAT
+643 NHTHRPNYKKKAT

-676 SLSFLSNNNIND
+676 SLSFLSNNNINN
-688 KYLFLFGIDKDN
+688 KYLLLFGIDKDN
-700 NFLQFDLINK
+700 NFFQFDLINK

-716 NILDIEDLSD
+716 NILNIEDLSD
-726 SFKNNYEYE
+726 SFKNNYIYE

-747 ILTGKIANI
+747 ILTGKNTNI

-770 CQFNN
+770 CQFNT

-810 KIYKIPQLST
+810 KIYKIPQLSS

-832 KIYCIF
+832 KIYCFF
-838 GYSDLKKKYIDN
+838 GYSSLKRKYSN
-850 IEYIDIQKLDQW
+850 TIEYIDIQKLDQW
-862 KMINKIISDIDN
+862 KVITKIISDFDN
-874 LCTEKMASVIFREK
+874 FYIEKMASAIFREK
-888 EPDCIYLYCGIKNN
+888 EPDCIYLYCGIKKSQDNDKKV
-902 NNNEDKIVKFD
+902 EDNIVKFD

-938 KSDVSDRFEFE
+938 KSDLSDKFEFE

-957 PPHLSHSKD
+957 PPHLNNSKD
-966 TSNVFLKHLESN
+966 TSNVFVTHLESN
-978 NIKVLIDSKN
+978 NNKVLIDSKN
-988 SVHFL
+988 NVHFL